1 MASVSGLNA
10 LEKRAAFSLAAVFGF
25 RMLGLFMLMPVFAI
39 YGADLEGFS
48 PLWIGLAIGAYGL
61 TQAILQVP
69 MGLLSDRFGRRPV
82 IVGGL
87 VLFAIGSVVAALA
100 DSVYMVTLGRAIQGT
115 GAIASAVLALAAD
128 LTRDEQRP
136 KVMGFIGMCIGLSFS
151 IALILGPIIT
161 EVSGL
166 SGLFWTIAALA
177 VLGIFIVLISVPHSV
192 NKAPKGET
200 IAVPAMMK
208 QLITHPQLIRLDVG
222 VMLLHLCMTAIFVA
236 FPPLLI
242 DAGLPALSHW
252 QVYFPVVLLSFVFM
266 VPMIIITAKKQ
277 CDKTMFL
284 VAIVGVSFSLFGLY
298 LWHESM
304 LQLAVALF
312 VFFVGFNYL
321 EASLPSLVA
330 RISPVG
336 HKGSAMGI
344 FSSSQF
350 LGAFLGGILGG
361 FIVQRYG
368 YEVLFA
374 ASATIGLLWTLFALG
389 MKIPTRSQ
397 LISLPSSISSTQD
410 ADAAAEQLVALEG
423 VLEATVVLED
433 KTTYLKVESQRFNI
447 EQARQIVCSG
457 H

>member
-10 LEKRAAFSLAAVFGF
+10 LERRAAFSLAAVFGF

-39 YGADLEGFS
+39 YGANLEGFS

-61 TQAILQVP
+61 TQAVLQVP
-69 MGLLSDRFGRRPV
+69 MGLLSDRFGRRPI

-87 VLFAIGSVVAALA
+87 ILFAIGSVIAAIA
-100 DSVYMVTLGRAIQGT
+100 DNVYMVTLGRAIQGT
-115 GAIASAVLALAAD
+115 GAVASAVLALAAD

-151 IALILGPIIT
+151 LALILGPIIT
-161 EVSGL
+161 ESSGL
-166 SGLFWTIAALA
+166 SGLFWTTAGLA
-177 VLGIFIVLISVPHSV
+177 VVGIFIVLFSVPHSV

-208 QLITHPQLIRLDVG
+208 QLITHPQLMRLDVG

-236 FPPLLI
+236 FPRLLI

-252 QVYFPVVLLSFVFM
+252 KVYLPVVILSFIFM
-266 VPMIIITAKKQ
+266 VPMIIVTSKKQ
-277 CDKTMFL
+277 CDKATFL
-284 VAIVGVSFSLFGLY
+284 LAIAGVSLSLLALFI
-298 LWHESM
+298 WHDSM
-304 LQLAVALF
+304 LQLALALF

-330 RISPVG
+330 RISPAG
-336 HKGSAMGI
+336 QKGSAMGI

-350 LGAFLGGILGG
+350 FGAFLGGMLGG
-361 FIVQRYG
+361 MIVESYG
-368 YEVLFA
+368 YEVVFA
-374 ASATIGLLWTLFALG
+374 AGAAIGLLWTVFAVG
-389 MKIPTRSQ
+389 MKVPTKSQ

-410 ADAAAEQLVALEG
+410 ADAAAEKLVALEG

-433 KTTYLKVESQRFNI
+433 KTTYLKVESHRFNI

-457 H
+457 N

>member
-39 YGADLEGFS
+39 YGTDLEGFS

-61 TQAILQVP
+61 TQAVLQVP

-87 VLFAIGSVVAALA
+87 ILFAIGSVVAALA
-100 DSVYMVTLGRAIQGT
+100 ESVYMVTLGRAIQGT

-151 IALILGPIIT
+151 AALILGPIIT
-161 EVSGL
+161 EASGL

-177 VLGIFIVLISVPHSV
+177 IVGIFIVLLSVPHSV

-208 QLITHPQLIRLDVG
+208 QLITHPQLFRLDIG

-242 DAGLPALSHW
+242 NAGLPALSHW
-252 QVYFPVVLLSFVFM
+252 QVYLPVVILSFIFM
-266 VPMIIITAKKQ
+266 VPMIIITSKKH
-277 CDKTMFL
+277 CDKTTFL
-284 VAIVGVSFSLFGLY
+284 VAILGLSVSLFALF
-298 LWHESM
+298 LWHDSM
-304 LQLAVALF
+304 LQLAAALF

-330 RISPVG
+330 RIAPAG

-350 LGAFLGGILGG
+350 LGAFLGGVLGG
-361 FIVQRYG
+361 YIVQQYG

-374 ASATIGLLWTLFALG
+374 ASAAIGLLWALFALG
-389 MKIPTRSQ
+389 MKIPARSQ
-397 LISLPSSISSTQD
+397 LVSLPISISSTQA
-410 ADAAAEQLVALEG
+410 ADTAAEQLVALEG

-433 KTTYLKVESQRFNI
+433 KTTYLKVESHRFNI

-457 H
+457 N